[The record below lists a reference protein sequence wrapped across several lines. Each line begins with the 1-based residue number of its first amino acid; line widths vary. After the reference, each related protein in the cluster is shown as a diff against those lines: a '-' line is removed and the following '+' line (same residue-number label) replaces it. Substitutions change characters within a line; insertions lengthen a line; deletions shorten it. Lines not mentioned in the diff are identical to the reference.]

1 MKKNFYSTAQGE
13 RRGLFSSEY
22 LSMSLSVSN
31 FFTLRPG
38 NVSISWKAP
47 VEKNHWQPV
56 LRSCLGRSTSLLQLL
71 SRAHRHGVR
80 KGQVK
85 RGRPMSL
92 PEAGIPSGP
101 GNVQQEQIPWSQSPD
116 DSCQL
121 PFKLT
126 ECMFQKAGGQPMLG
140 QGVCVCVCV
149 AWEKPQA
156 WCFVNVGL
164 ITFDRRASQERC
176 RKTSEKA
183 NAMETWS
190 LPSAML
196 EPLAPGKKSVPIL
209 TMTERPSHLSH
220 LVPHNILGQVKLL
233 HVTNKEMMS
242 LK

>member
-13 RRGLFSSEY
+13 RRGLFSAQQ

-31 FFTLRPG
+31 FFTLGPG

-56 LRSCLGRSTSLLQLL
+56 LGSCLGRSTSLLQLL
-71 SRAHRHGVR
+71 SKAHRHGVR

-85 RGRPMSL
+85 RGRPVAL

-126 ECMFQKAGGQPMLG
+126 ECMFQKAGGQPMLA
-140 QGVCVCVCV
+140 QGVCVFVCVCV

-156 WCFVNVGL
+156 WCFINVVL
-164 ITFDRRASQERC
+164 ITFNRRASQERC
-176 RKTSEKA
+176 RKTSEKT
-183 NAMETWS
+183 NAIETWS

-196 EPLAPGKKSVPIL
+196 EPLAPGKKSVAIL
-209 TMTERPSHLSH
+209 TW
-220 LVPHNILGQVKLL
+220 QKDLL
-233 HVTNKEMMS
+233 ICHICS
-242 LK
+242 LTIFWGKWNCSM